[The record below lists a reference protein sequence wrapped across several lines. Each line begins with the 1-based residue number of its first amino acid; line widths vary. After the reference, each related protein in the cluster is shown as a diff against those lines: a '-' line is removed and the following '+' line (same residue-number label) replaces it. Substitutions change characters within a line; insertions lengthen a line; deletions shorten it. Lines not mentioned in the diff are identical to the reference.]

1 MFTTRIT
8 KKIKNGKKIPQLIS
22 AIHPNSIVS
31 EQFRT
36 IRSNLLFSENG
47 MYLKTL
53 GITSSG
59 PGEGKSTIAANLAI
73 VLADQQHKVLLIDA
87 DLRKPSIHRIFK
99 KPNTKGLTSLL
110 HNQSLPVKNVIRRSK
125 VENLFLIT
133 SGPTPTNPSEL
144 LSSNQM
150 SNLIELFKANFDMII
165 FDLPPTIAV
174 TDAQIMSTK
183 VDGTILVVRNNVAY
197 KEAVDKAVDL
207 LTTVGANLAG
217 FIFNGAE
224 RKVTDP
230 YSYYGED

>member
-1 MFTTRIT
+1 MFTTRTT
-8 KKIKNGKKIPQLIS
+8 KKNKNGEKIPQLIS
-22 AIHPNSIVS
+22 VIHPNSIVS

-47 MYLKTL
+47 MHLKTL

-99 KPNTKGLTSLL
+99 KPNTKGLTTLL
-110 HNQSLPVKNVIRRSK
+110 HNQALPVEDVIRRSK

-165 FDLPPTIAV
+165 FDLPPTVAV

-224 RKVTDP
+224 RKATDP